1 MNAGSSTQG
10 GTKTIKTVGV
20 IGAGRMGQPII
31 GHLARKGFDVLVHD
45 IDAAKKAPVVECGAA
60 WSETLAGLASTS
72 DAILVCVGFDSELR
86 ELISE
91 WGMLQHLRPDTIVA
105 LLSTVQPKTVQEL
118 AKVGADAGVHIVDAT
133 VCRGGRAAD
142 TGTLLSFV
150 GGDKTIFSRL
160 KPVLAAYSTDIV
172 HTGEAGSAQ
181 VAKAANNLIMW
192 ACLVA
197 DHEALALAQRY
208 GLDVDVLREALMV
221 STANNDVLK
230 HWGTNA
236 MAWAQDDL
244 AIVASMAEE
253 CGMSLP
259 QTSVV
264 REICRSLKPRRY
276 KLDEY
281 GF

>member
-20 IGAGRMGQPII
+20 IGAGRMGLPII
-31 GHLARKGFDVLVHD
+31 GHLARKGFAVLVYD
-45 IDAAKKAPVVECGAA
+45 IDAAKKSQVTECGAA
-60 WSETLAGLASTS
+60 WSENLAQLASMS

-91 WGMLQHLRPDTIVA
+91 RGMLQHLRSDTIVA

-160 KPVLAAYSTDIV
+160 KPMLAAYSTDIV

-208 GLDVDVLREALMV
+208 GLDIDVLREALMA

-230 HWGTNA
+230 HWGTNE
-236 MAWAQDDL
+236 MVWAEDDL

-253 CGMSLP
+253 RGMSLP
-259 QTSVV
+259 QTGIV

-281 GF
+281 GS

>member
-10 GTKTIKTVGV
+10 RTKTIKTVGV

-31 GHLARKGFDVLVHD
+31 GHLVRKGFDVLVHD
-45 IDAAKKAPVVECGAA
+45 IDAAKKSPVVECGAA
-60 WSETLAGLASTS
+60 WSENLAELASMS

-86 ELISE
+86 ELE
-91 WGMLQHLRPDTIVA
+91 RGMLQHLRPDTIVA
-105 LLSTVQPKTVQEL
+105 LLSTVHPKTVQEL

-142 TGTLLSFV
+142 SGTLLSFV
-150 GGDKTIFSRL
+150 GGDPTIVERL

-172 HTGEAGSAQ
+172 HTGAAGSAQ

-197 DHEALALAQRY
+197 DHEALALAQRH

-230 HWGTNA
+230 HWGSNA

-253 CGMSLP
+253 RGMSLP
-259 QTSVV
+259 LSGVV
-264 REICRSLKPRRY
+264 RELCRTLKPRRY
-276 KLDEY
+276 KLEEY
-281 GF
+281 GK